1 MVAADGRA
9 TGPSGSAIPRLVLLG
24 VIWGA
29 TFPIARLGVTTGAD
43 PFLLVTVA
51 FAIAAVVTAPLA
63 ALSRTPFPSAR
74 RLLESAGVGALL
86 IGGINLPLF
95 WGERYAT
102 GGAASVVYACA
113 PLVSVACVALWG
125 AGERIGRR
133 AALALGL
140 GLTGVL
146 VLALASGGAA
156 ITSVWGLVAFGVGA
170 ICQGSGAVIL
180 GRLRPS
186 GERLWGETF
195 QFVGGGAVSLAV
207 LSVVAPHA
215 ALALNPSVVASVL
228 YVGVVSMAAGY
239 AIFFHL
245 VHRHG
250 AVAANEVTYVNP
262 VVALALGIFAF
273 GEAFAPEEVAGL
285 ALILVALVLLNAPRP
300 RAEAKP
306 RPPEASAAAPPRL
319 PGIAP

>member
-1 MVAADGRA
+1 MVAGGGA
-9 TGPSGSAIPRLVLLG
+9 TPGTPGSAVGRLVLLG

-29 TFPIARLGVTTGAD
+29 TFPIARLGVATGAD

-63 ALSRTPFPSAR
+63 AATRTPFPSGR
-74 RLLESAGVGALL
+74 RLLESSGAGALL

-113 PLVSVACVALWG
+113 PLVSVACVALAG
-125 AGERIGRR
+125 SGERIGRR

-140 GLTGVL
+140 GLAGVL

-156 ITSVWGLVAFGVGA
+156 VTSVWGLVAFGVGA
-170 ICQGSGAVIL
+170 TCQGSGAVVL

-195 QFVGGGAVSLAV
+195 QFVGGGAASLVV
-207 LSVVAPHA
+207 LAVVAPHA
-215 ALALNPSVVASVL
+215 TIALNPSVVASVL
-228 YVGVVSMAAGY
+228 YVGVASMAAGY
-239 AIFFHL
+239 AIFFDL
-245 VHRHG
+245 IHRHG
-250 AVAANEVTYVNP
+250 AVAANEVTYLNP
-262 VVALALGIFAF
+262 VVALALGVFAF
-273 GEAFAPEEVAGL
+273 GEPFAPEEVAGL

-306 RPPEASAAAPPRL
+306 RAPEPVPPGPSGSHGAAP
-319 PGIAP
+319 